1 MTRRSIGVLA
11 VAGLLAVAAVAPASA
26 QDGSRTVDI
35 PEGEPLT
42 IATFGVISG
51 PNAVLGQ
58 DWLNAV
64 EVAVND
70 RDGMLLGH
78 EIEIDVQDGLCT
90 VEGGA
95 QAALA
100 IASDPTVVGV
110 IGSACS
116 DETVGGIQ
124 AITEAGLTT
133 ISPSATRPALTIP
146 ERGPEFAGFLRTA
159 HSDAFQGKGVADFA
173 LEQGFANVAT
183 IHDGSAYAEAL
194 VSVFEEEFA
203 ALGGNITQ
211 SEAVS
216 VGQTDMGPVLTSI
229 AADGPDALYF
239 PIFTAEGGF
248 IVDQI
253 RRIAGLEDIALVGSD
268 GLFSVDFLNAAGPD
282 VEGMYLSAPNF
293 GLFQDSYAGLVEK
306 YKEHTGLDNP
316 LQAFHAHGYD
326 AANMLFL
333 AIESVAVEN
342 EDGSLSVDLGA
353 LRDALYATT
362 DFPGVTGTLTCS
374 ESGDCGAPLIAVYQI
389 DAATINEENGITEAP
404 VVWPSS

>member
-1 MTRRSIGVLA
+1 
-11 VAGLLAVAAVAPASA
+11 
-26 QDGSRTVDI
+26 
-35 PEGEPLT
+35 
-42 IATFGVISG
+42 VISG
-51 PNAVLGQ
+51 PDAVLGQ

-78 EIEIDVQDGLCT
+78 EIEIDAQDGLCT

-100 IASDPTVVGV
+100 IASDPTVVGI

-124 AITEAGLTT
+124 AITEAGLTS

-159 HSDAFQGKGVADFA
+159 HSDAFQGKGVAEFA
-173 LEQGFANVAT
+173 VEQGFANVAT

-203 ALGGNITQ
+203 ALGGTITQ

-216 VGQTDMGPVLTSI
+216 KGQTDMGPVLTSI

-248 IVDQI
+248 IVD
-253 RRIAGLEDIALVGSD
+253 RFAMS
-268 GLFSVDFLNAAGPD
+268 
-282 VEGMYLSAPNF
+282 
-293 GLFQDSYAGLVEK
+293 
-306 YKEHTGLDNP
+306 
-316 LQAFHAHGYD
+316 QA
-326 AANMLFL
+326 
-333 AIESVAVEN
+333 SRT
-342 EDGSLSVDLGA
+342 S
-353 LRDALYATT
+353 
-362 DFPGVTGTLTCS
+362 
-374 ESGDCGAPLIAVYQI
+374 
-389 DAATINEENGITEAP
+389 
-404 VVWPSS
+404 PSSDLTACSPRTSWMRPGLMSRACSSLHQPSPSSTRARTSLWSSSTRKTPVSITRSRRSTRMAMTRRT